1 MPLSLGARAFVVFVV
16 LKQPSRYRSATTAR
30 DFSIRIEALSVLS
43 SVCAY
48 EGNTANACTPHDTPF
63 HQGVYPR
70 QFMQG
75 DTSDEEWSN
84 TLCSFTVL
92 MPCLSPVERSS
103 CMYVS
108 VCLCDSL
115 PPRSHPVPYIFPW
128 DVASSNGK
136 SLGLCSWLL
145 LAALGCSCVLLAA
158 PGCSWPLLA
167 ARG

>member
-43 SVCAY
+43 SVCMPPQHAISHRI
-48 EGNTANACTPHDTPF
+48 HDTPF
-63 HQGVYPR
+63 HQGVHPR